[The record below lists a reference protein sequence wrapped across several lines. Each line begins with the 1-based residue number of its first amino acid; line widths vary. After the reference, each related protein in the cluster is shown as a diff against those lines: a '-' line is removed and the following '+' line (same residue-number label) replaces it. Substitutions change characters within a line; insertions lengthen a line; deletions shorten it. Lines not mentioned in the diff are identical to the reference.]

1 MEVEKPPEIVE
12 KVQRKQSWTECVDSL
27 REAKEIIQQHE
38 IETGTSY
45 SNYFKDVA
53 FGEDKIELKGKC
65 ILFED
70 KKSAISQIMFEG
82 VPFIVVGTKSL
93 DCAHGTDRNASHKKK
108 RKENK
113 LQNKNDHSI
122 GASRFLAQVS
132 KKMDCPAKIILRDII
147 SFPDYK
153 IDKLTEWKKKNCA
166 KKLKN
171 DWAANKSQVKTNR
184 KIWIKI
190 LDCHADHLQG
200 ERGGIS
206 QQVDSRITTKIHALV
221 GQGVRQVKEME
232 RHIKIYVQNEL
243 FCDKMLPSPTNRR
256 FFPTRRDN

>member
-1 MEVEKPPEIVE
+1 
-12 KVQRKQSWTECVDSL
+12 
-27 REAKEIIQQHE
+27 
-38 IETGTSY
+38 
-45 SNYFKDVA
+45 
-53 FGEDKIELKGKC
+53 
-65 ILFED
+65 
-70 KKSAISQIMFEG
+70 
-82 VPFIVVGTKSL
+82 
-93 DCAHGTDRNASHKKK
+93 
-108 RKENK
+108 
-113 LQNKNDHSI
+113 
-122 GASRFLAQVS
+122 
-132 KKMDCPAKIILRDII
+132 MDCPAKIILRDII

-256 FFPTRRDN
+256 FFPTRRDITNHMYISTTKLRLSKIDQENLALKIEQWKKQAPTDNFFFRGCLEVILMHWKT